1 MTDRTSHAGEQH
13 PEEWRQDLNPEA
25 KAGQNYGH
33 VGAHTESA
41 EQFRTAQDIKILAN
55 AFADQFTDD
64 ELKGIPILPEGERLR
79 QGATYVDLAT
89 PDRREF
95 TARGGDAV
103 GRDNWIVPKSE
114 VDYQVWNRLIGVTN
128 PERLGEAD
136 DQ

>member
-25 KAGQNYGH
+25 KAGQNYGG
-33 VGAHTESA
+33 VGAHIDPDNPL
-41 EQFRTAQDIKILAN
+41 RTAQDIKLLAN
-55 AFADQFTDD
+55 AFADDFTDD

-79 QGATYVDLAT
+79 QGAKYVDLAT

-95 TARGGDAV
+95 TATGRDAV
-103 GRDNWIVPKSE
+103 GRDNFIVPKSE

-136 DQ
+136 EQ